1 MMYEIIYVPRLRMK
15 SQLQGIPQER
25 STEKIVTKYVKNKQ
39 PKVFDY
45 HYIKEIEE
53 DDRGEVFADDIE
65 DEVQKSFGYD
75 K

>member
-1 MMYEIIYVPRLRMK
+1 MSKTDNQRF
-15 SQLQGIPQER
+15 
-25 STEKIVTKYVKNKQ
+25 
-39 PKVFDY
+39 FDY

-75 K
+75 KQSEKIPKRKRRY